1 MLSRDKRFIMT
12 TAVLERDF
20 MRLNLHVHVICA
32 RICCKVVVKMV
43 KELKLS
49 LAVETQKSEVL
60 LARTLAVPVLQFP
73 DRRTSVL
80 HPQQSYRGRRS
91 IHTDFFAVL

>member
-1 MLSRDKRFIMT
+1 MT

-49 LAVETQKSEVL
+49 LAVETWKPEVV
-60 LARTLAVPVLQFP
+60 LARLLAVPVLQLP

-80 HPQQSYRGRRS
+80 HPQQSYRRRS
-91 IHTDFFAVL
+91 RTY